1 MNKHMELYYTN
12 IKHQCM
18 KSCKTKQIHNKFIE
32 QKTKFETKH
41 YKSLKFMAKVGQ
53 AKKTAKSCPGVVPE
67 LSRSCPGV
75 VPELSRSCPGRVPGG
90 SRPKKNQLTNFHIKK
105 IRIAHKI
112 SDCLFFKRICSKSN
126 ESQQFC
132 EQSACDQL
140 FIGITGITRDHI
152 GITGDS

>member
-53 AKKTAKSCPGVVPE
+53 AKKNAKSCPGVVPE

-75 VPELSRSCPGRVPGG
+75 VPEGSLGGHDQTKSVDQLSHQ
-90 SRPKKNQLTNFHIKK
+90 KNQNCTQNLRLFVFQTN
-105 IRIAHKI
+105 
-112 SDCLFFKRICSKSN
+112 L
-126 ESQQFC
+126 QQ
-132 EQSACDQL
+132 EQ
-140 FIGITGITRDHI
+140 
-152 GITGDS
+152 